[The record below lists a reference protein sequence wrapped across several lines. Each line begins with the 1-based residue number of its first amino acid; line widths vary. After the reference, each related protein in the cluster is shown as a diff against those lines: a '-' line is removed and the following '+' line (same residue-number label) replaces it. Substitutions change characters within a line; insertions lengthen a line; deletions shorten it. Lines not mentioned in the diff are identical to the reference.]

1 VGRLQEVLG
10 RRKCM
15 DHVSMRAEEIVGRR
29 SDDASSSMTEINE
42 SVDKTGLS

>member
-15 DHVSMRAEEIVGRR
+15 DHVSMRAEEIVGRC
-29 SDDASSSMTEINE
+29 SDGCIVVND
-42 SVDKTGLS
+42 